1 MSPTGINRS
10 AAPGEFSRLPAE
22 GGKILVKIIHTWHQ
36 LETLGHY
43 SLMEFKGFKNRR
55 GTWHQAK
62 DIRYITLMDV
72 IRYHSSMCVIR
83 LQLLTLRNTSPSSE
97 IEMPH
102 AQTLHL
108 NKGIQRQLHSN
119 FQPPVHESI
128 WFRGMK
134 GRTPSLHRKCHKDHN
149 HNRHRLVSRR
159 LIPDHS

>member
-1 MSPTGINRS
+1 MKHPHYKIKDSRKHWETQIVMSPTGINRS

-36 LETLGHY
+36 LKTLGHY

-97 IEMPH
+97 IQQNQWNATCSEFAP
-102 AQTLHL
+102 Q
-108 NKGIQRQLHSN
+108 QRNPKTAPLQLSTTGPRIN
-119 FQPPVHESI
+119 MV
-128 WFRGMK
+128 
-134 GRTPSLHRKCHKDHN
+134 
-149 HNRHRLVSRR
+149 
-159 LIPDHS
+159 

>member
-1 MSPTGINRS
+1 MKHPHYKIKDSRKHWETQIVMSPTGINRS

-36 LETLGHY
+36 LETLCHY

-97 IEMPH
+97 I
-102 AQTLHL
+102 
-108 NKGIQRQLHSN
+108 QRNQRNATCSDFAPQQRNPKTAPLQLSTTGPRIN
-119 FQPPVHESI
+119 MV
-128 WFRGMK
+128 
-134 GRTPSLHRKCHKDHN
+134 
-149 HNRHRLVSRR
+149 
-159 LIPDHS
+159 

>member
-1 MSPTGINRS
+1 MKHPHYKIKDSRKHWETQIVMSPTGINRS

-22 GGKILVKIIHTWHQ
+22 GGKILVKIIHKWHQ

-97 IEMPH
+97 I
-102 AQTLHL
+102 QW
-108 NKGIQRQLHSN
+108 NQRNATCSDFAPQQRNPKTAPLQLSTTGPRMN
-119 FQPPVHESI
+119 MV
-128 WFRGMK
+128 
-134 GRTPSLHRKCHKDHN
+134 
-149 HNRHRLVSRR
+149 
-159 LIPDHS
+159 